1 MAFAA
6 MTGGGEDDPPGFE
19 VVVLLLALQ
28 LTRYSPADRINRDKA
43 AEPMG
48 LRSRYLNGILRQ

>member
-1 MAFAA
+1 